1 MFADGGVLGKAR
13 LRGGDTAS
21 QHRLNVD
28 LNPSTK
34 VLHFLIGLGPVR
46 LLARTWAAQS
56 HIAPYFPEYGL
67 DCSNPVSQP
76 RPFADSSAG

>member
-1 MFADGGVLGKAR
+1 MKPPFAASRRGIGAQPRIGAKETRTAVFADGGVLGKAR

-46 LLARTWAAQS
+46 LLR
-56 HIAPYFPEYGL
+56 GL
-67 DCSNPVSQP
+67 GQRKVI
-76 RPFADSSAG
+76 

>member
-46 LLARTWAAQS
+46 LLRGLGQLAWLSHDTEQALRTAGIPALC
-56 HIAPYFPEYGL
+56 E
-67 DCSNPVSQP
+67 PVP
-76 RPFADSSAG
+76 

>member
-1 MFADGGVLGKAR
+1 MFADGVVLGKAR

-46 LLARTWAAQS
+46 LLR
-56 HIAPYFPEYGL
+56 GL
-67 DCSNPVSQP
+67 GQRKVI
-76 RPFADSSAG
+76 